1 MRTFFVGAFND
12 IRTSCFS
19 GSAAG
24 AKVQTEIVDALGL
37 VGEEVEAY
45 IMPEIPCWPKGR
57 FLKKGCSE
65 VNMHFLPVVNV
76 AFIKRATFFLQVA
89 FYIAIE
95 KPRRVIFYNSSIAGC
110 LLSILL
116 KPVKCQTILILQDV
130 NGPLVFD
137 VSLLASLRKC
147 LNYLSARLLP
157 ISYDYYIPITRS
169 CISDLGLPLQ
179 RSVIFSGGVSLG
191 KIYNDESSVQLDNYG
206 VFAGALE
213 QYNGVDLLVDKW
225 PAQDRSPYKLHIFG
239 SGSLSAYI
247 VEAAKN
253 NDNLIFHG
261 FKPPSVVAEYLRSS
275 RFNFCLRYSKG
286 LNQSYFFPSKFFELI
301 LLPGIFVC
309 NRFENIPSEFLDHI
323 RFVGE
328 DLSDLCDVISAEV
341 EVAARERAGLVN
353 TILERFTW
361 CGFFKSFFKKV
372 DSGLS
377 LV

>member
-1 MRTFFVGAFND
+1 LKSIFIGAFND
-12 IRTSCFS
+12 IRTSYFS

-24 AKVQTEIVDALGL
+24 AKVQTEIIDALGL
-37 VGEEVEAY
+37 AGEEVEAY

-57 FLKKGCSE
+57 FIKKGCSE
-65 VNMHFLPVVNV
+65 ENMHFLPVVNF
-76 AFIKRATFFLQVA
+76 ALIKRATFFLQMA

-95 KPRRVIFYNSSIAGC
+95 KPRRVIFYNSSIASC

-116 KPVKCQTILILQDV
+116 KPIKSQTILILQDV
-130 NGPLVFD
+130 NGPLVFE
-137 VSLLASLRKC
+137 VSLLASLKKC
-147 LNYLSARLLP
+147 LNYLNAKLLSF
-157 ISYDYYIPITRS
+157 SYDYYIPITRS
-169 CISDLGLPLQ
+169 CITDLGLPLH
-179 RSVIFSGGVSLG
+179 RSAIFSGGVSLS
-191 KIYNDESSVQLDNYG
+191 KISRDESPVQLDNYG

-253 NDNLIFHG
+253 NDNVIFHG
-261 FKPPSVVAEYLRSS
+261 FKPPSVVAEYLRFS
-275 RFNFCLRYSKG
+275 RFNFCLRYSRG
-286 LNQSYFFPSKFFELI
+286 LNQSYFFPSKFFELL

-309 NRFENIPSEFLDHI
+309 NRFENIPSEFVDHI

-328 DLSDLCDVISAEV
+328 DLSDLCDVISTDV
-341 EVAARERAGLVN
+341 EIATGERAGLVN

-361 CGFFKSFFKKV
+361 CGFFYSFFKKV
-372 DSGLS
+372 DNGVS